1 MKKLITGMLAVAISA
16 ALSAC
21 GGNTVTPAS
30 SAAPES
36 ESDAAAASSASTQ
49 QVAKGDPNKKVI
61 LVVSFGT
68 SYNDTRDATIGAVEK
83 AIQDAYSDYE
93 VRRAFT
99 SQIIID
105 KLKKRDN
112 LVIDNVTEAMERLVA
127 DGVGTVICQPTHIM
141 NGFEYDDMMREVGAY
156 AEHFETLRFG
166 KPLLTST
173 QDYKDI
179 VAAITKE
186 FPVPEGSALVMMGHG
201 TEHFANSTYAA
212 LSYHL
217 VDNGIQNVFIGTV
230 EGYPDFEDTLRNVKA
245 AGVSKVI
252 LTPLMVVSGDH
263 ANNDMAGDEEGSWK
277 TRFKAEGYQVE
288 PVLKGLGE
296 YDSIRAMYV
305 AHVGAAINEEA
316 E

>member
-30 SAAPES
+30 SSAPES

-49 QVAKGDPNKKVI
+49 QVVKGDPNKKVI

-186 FPVPEGSALVMMGHG
+186 FSVPEGSALVMMGHG

>member
-21 GGNTVTPAS
+21 GGNTATPAS

-36 ESDAAAASSASTQ
+36 ESDAAAASSASTE

-179 VAAITKE
+179 VSAITKE

-201 TEHFANSTYAA
+201 TEHFANSAYAA

>member
-36 ESDAAAASSASTQ
+36 ESDAAAASSASTE

-186 FPVPEGSALVMMGHG
+186 FSVPEGSALVMMGHG